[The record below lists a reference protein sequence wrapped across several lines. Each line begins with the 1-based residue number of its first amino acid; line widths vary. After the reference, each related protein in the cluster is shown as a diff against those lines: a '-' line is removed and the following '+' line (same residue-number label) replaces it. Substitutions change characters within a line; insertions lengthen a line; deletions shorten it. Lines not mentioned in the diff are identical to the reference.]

1 MTTGALPGG
10 RITEGAVEKREAPPA
25 IALPEREDTRR
36 ALLVALLLVVVL
48 AALLAV
54 AASAALSSQALHPA
68 WADARD
74 LFSSSGRLRAY
85 LGGFGVLAPAAFFL
99 VQGTQVV
106 VSVIPAAPVTA
117 AGVAAFGPWTGF
129 ALALGGALFG
139 SLVAFLLGRRFGTPV
154 VVRLVGRRTL
164 DRYAK
169 KLGGRG
175 GLWIVPVLL
184 LPLPV
189 GGDAVCALAGL
200 TRIRTGRFLALN
212 LVGRTPGTV
221 LNVLLASGLATGSAA
236 LLAVGGAVAAVLAG
250 TAFFYARRCR
260 E

>member
-10 RITEGAVEKREAPPA
+10 RTAESAVEKRGAPD
-25 IALPEREDTRR
+25 IAVPGREDPRR
-36 ALLVALLLVVVL
+36 ALLVALLLVVFL
-48 AALLAV
+48 AGLLAV
-54 AASAALSSQALHPA
+54 AASAAPSSQTSHSA
-68 WADARD
+68 WAGFQDF
-74 LFSSSGRLRAY
+74 FSSSGRLRAY

-117 AGVAAFGPWTGF
+117 AGVAAFGPWAGF

-139 SLVAFLLGRRFGTPV
+139 SLAAFLLGRRFGTPV
-154 VVRLVGRRTL
+154 VVRLVGRKAL
-164 DRYAK
+164 DRYAE

-200 TRIRTGRFLALN
+200 SRIRTGRFLALN

-221 LNVLLASGLATGSAA
+221 LNVLLASGLATGSVA
-236 LLAVGGAVAAVLAG
+236 LLAVGGAVAAALAG
-250 TAFFYARRCR
+250 TTLFYARRCR
-260 E
+260 K